1 MREEIEKY
9 LEEGRRRNVLCKKY
23 DEMLYGAD
31 TVREFFDAAT
41 GVQGIAFVCGSVR
54 DGWFL
59 PPSVVFKTFGRVING
74 QYTHQG
80 PGYTSKMYYRYKGSV
95 LADTTAICVIES
107 NIGIKVPR
115 NRNVR
120 IYAAG
125 ECRIRIIGEGG
136 AKLVFFGDESGLSLE
151 CENKLVE
158 KKYVASGGE
167 E

>member
-1 MREEIEKY
+1 MRKDLENY
-9 LEEGRRRNVLCKKY
+9 LNEGRRRNVLCKKY
-23 DEMLYGAD
+23 DEMLADAD
-31 TVREFFDAAT
+31 TVREFFDAAL
-41 GVQGIAFVCGSVR
+41 GVQGIEFVCKSVR

-59 PPSVVFKTFGRVING
+59 PPSVVFQTFGRVING

-80 PGYTSKMYYRYKGSV
+80 PGYTSKMYYRFKGGV

-115 NRNVR
+115 NKNVR

-125 ECRIRIIGEGG
+125 ECKIRIIGEGG
-136 AKLVFFGDESGLSLE
+136 AKIVFFGDESGLSLE
-151 CENKLVE
+151 CCDKLVE

>member
-1 MREEIEKY
+1 MRKDLENY
-9 LEEGRRRNVLCKKY
+9 LNEGRRRNVLCKKY
-23 DEMLYGAD
+23 DEMLADAD
-31 TVREFFDAAT
+31 TVREFFDAAL
-41 GVQGIAFVCGSVR
+41 GVQGIGFVCESVR
-54 DGWFL
+54 AGWFL
-59 PPSVVFKTFGRVING
+59 PPSVVFQTFGRVIIG
-74 QYTHQG
+74 QYTYQG
-80 PGYTSKMYYRYKGSV
+80 PGYTSKMYYRFKGGV

-115 NRNVR
+115 NKNVR

-125 ECRIRIIGEGG
+125 ECKIRIIGEGG

-158 KKYVASGGE
+158 IKFVASGCE